1 MTTDLN
7 KMSFDELVPTE
18 SKYLAKGDVGEDGM
32 ILTIKGFKREVLKGD
47 DGDEEKTVLYW
58 AEDMKPL
65 ILNKTNSQLIPIIT
79 GAKIAGDAIGKQVVA
94 YNDITVGFGGRITG
108 GIRLKKV
115 AGAPKAAKTAP
126 VADDDDSSEIPF

>member
-115 AGAPKAAKTAP
+115 AGAPKAAKAAP

>member
-79 GAKIAGDAIGKQVVA
+79 GVKIAGDAIGK
-94 YNDITVGFGGRITG
+94 
-108 GIRLKKV
+108 
-115 AGAPKAAKTAP
+115 
-126 VADDDDSSEIPF
+126 